1 MEYLDVEQAAANTG
15 ECGAYQYSILVP
27 SCSETDHSPV
37 MKVKQD
43 TNICP
48 CRADS
53 HIGQVADYT
62 GVWLLLVEL
71 ALQKIRNGHFV
82 TAFMMQT
89 ILLPWI
95 GRRQSTLAHD
105 PANFAAGHKLSGAR
119 QSMLEFALTVYT
131 PILVKCS
138 LTAFFQLGFI
148 RSAFTFVIISTAR
161 NAKTSAQR

>member
-1 MEYLDVEQAAANTG
+1 M
-15 ECGAYQYSILVP
+15 P
-27 SCSETDHSPV
+27 SCAETDNSPV

-53 HIGQVADYT
+53 HIGQVTDYT

-71 ALQKIRNGHFV
+71 ALQKIGNGRFV
-82 TAFMMQT
+82 TSFMMQT
-89 ILLPWI
+89 ILLPCI
-95 GRRQSTLAHD
+95 SGHQSTFAHN
-105 PANFAAGHKLSGAR
+105 PANFAAGYELSGTR
-119 QSMLEFALTVYT
+119 QYMLEFALTVYT

-138 LTAFFQLGFI
+138 PNAFFQLGFV